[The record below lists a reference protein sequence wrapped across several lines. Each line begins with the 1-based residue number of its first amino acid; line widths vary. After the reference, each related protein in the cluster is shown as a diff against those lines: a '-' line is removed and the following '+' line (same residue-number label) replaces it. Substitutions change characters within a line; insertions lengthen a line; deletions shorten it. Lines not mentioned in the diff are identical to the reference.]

1 MTDCP
6 ICGSG
11 ATLEFKDYPG
21 YIEPLKYDI
30 LSCPGCGASFSTP
43 LEARAWIYN
52 LIYARTDKM
61 PGYKRYAGYADEIR
75 LRPDPFA
82 FLAAKEDSYWAVW
95 KALQVLELRPGSKV
109 LEVGSGLGYL
119 TYALS
124 RAGYMATGLD
134 ISAEAVEK
142 AKAAFAADY
151 VCGSLESFAAGGR
164 KFKLVIMNE
173 LLEHA
178 EDPLALLR
186 AAEALL
192 AADGAILVTTPNKS
206 FFRAGEAVWE
216 TDNPPVHL
224 WWFTE
229 DAVRKMAK
237 KINCSASFL
246 SFLEYNRQKYL
257 WVRWGDKRRPYSGHA
272 ILADGM
278 PREIKRQPLM
288 DIVRA
293 LARPAR
299 SKMRGALDTV
309 TGRKRHRRTTM
320 CALISRNEK
329 DAPGKNFYQPEAA
342 RVCRPSDARAS
353 GDKG

>member
-1 MTDCP
+1 MTTCP
-6 ICGSG
+6 ICGF
-11 ATLEFKDYPG
+11 AAILEFKDYPG

-43 LEARAWIYN
+43 LEARAEIYN
-52 LIYARTDKM
+52 LIYARADKM

-95 KALQVLELRPGSKV
+95 KSLQVLGLGPGARV

-119 TYALS
+119 TYALARS
-124 RAGYMATGLD
+124 GYMATGLD
-134 ISAEAVEK
+134 ISAEAVGK
-142 AKAAFAADY
+142 ATAAFGYHY
-151 VCGSLESFAAGGR
+151 VCGSLDGFGGACNQ

-178 EDPLALLR
+178 EDPLALLS
-186 AAEALL
+186 AAEAVLDD
-192 AADGAILVTTPNKS
+192 DGAILITTPNKS
-206 FFRAGEAVWE
+206 FFRTGEAVWE

-224 WWFTE
+224 WWFSE
-229 DAVRKMAK
+229 DAVRKLAK

-257 WVRWGDKRRPYSGHA
+257 WVRWGDKRTPYSGHA
-272 ILADGM
+272 ILVDGK
-278 PREIKRQPLM
+278 PREIKRQPFL
-288 DIVRA
+288 DLIRA

-299 SKMRGALDTV
+299 SKIRGV
-309 TGRKRHRRTTM
+309 TDMVTRRERHRRTTM
-320 CALISRNEK
+320 CALISRNRE
-329 DAPGKNFYQPEAA
+329 AVQGKNFYQPEVAGGYKPLE
-342 RVCRPSDARAS
+342 VPY
-353 GDKG
+353 GEG